1 MKHDFRT
8 HVCVESIAATEH
20 LSDRWI
26 APFIQLQSFLATMD
40 EVYASIEAS
49 GGSALIQVTRGS
61 LQRQFDSVR
70 GICRKGPLKLS
81 VVNRCVVDPKWLMEI
96 DRPGRECNIH

>member
-1 MKHDFRT
+1 MKYDSQTRE
-8 HVCVESIAATEH
+8 CIESIATTGH

-40 EVYASIEAS
+40 EVYTSIEAN
-49 GGSALIQVTRGS
+49 GGRALIQVTRGS

-70 GICRKGPLKLS
+70 AS
-81 VVNRCVVDPKWLMEI
+81 VEKYLPAYPSSTGVSWIPI
-96 DRPGRECNIH
+96 D

>member
-1 MKHDFRT
+1 M
-8 HVCVESIAATEH
+8 CVESIAATEH

-26 APFIQLQSFLATMD
+26 APFVQLQSFLATMD

-49 GGSALIQVTRGS
+49 GGRALIQVTRGS

-70 GICRKGPLKLS
+70 SSVEKDLS
-81 VVNRCVVDPKWLMEI
+81 SYPSSTGVSWIPS
-96 DRPGRECNIH
+96 G

>member
-1 MKHDFRT
+1 MKHDRRIDE
-8 HVCVESIAATEH
+8 CIESLSSGRE

-40 EVYASIEAS
+40 EVYASMQAN
-49 GGSALIQVTRGS
+49 GGRVLVQVTRGS

-70 GICRKGPLKLS
+70 AFVERDISNYPSSTGVSWILS
-81 VVNRCVVDPKWLMEI
+81 DKRRLT
-96 DRPGRECNIH
+96 DRYSKCIAH